1 MQRRRGLSFVLPVW
15 RVLWAVVLS
24 SSQAALEILRVALQ
38 GHKGLRQQVGSCTH
52 SSGVLESLHRAHA
65 LLHARADNG
74 ALGAVGGDHRDTVT
88 FAAVGFGLV
97 RVAGDQ
103 TTPQKEAVEAGRLRL
118 CAVHSLAL
126 STADARLQQYVPCA
140 GRENK
145 ALTWEEMDRLFQT
158 RWD

>member
-1 MQRRRGLSFVLPVW
+1 
-15 RVLWAVVLS
+15 VVLS

-38 GHKGLRQQVGSCTH
+38 GHKGLRQQVSSCTH
-52 SSGVLESLHRAHA
+52 SSGMLESLHRARA
-65 LLHARADNG
+65 LSHARADNG
-74 ALGAVGGDHRDTVT
+74 TLGAVGGDHRDTVA
-88 FAAVGFGLV
+88 FAAVGFGLI
-97 RVAGDQ
+97 RVAGDR

-118 CAVHSLAL
+118 CAVHLLAL
-126 STADARLQQYVPCA
+126 STADARLQQYVLCA